1 MGEMAAVGQIHA
13 QHRVA
18 WLEHGLIGSV
28 VCLRAA
34 VRLHIGVL
42 SAEKLLDAFARQVFD
57 DVDVFAAAVIALA
70 RIAFG
75 VFVRQAGA
83 LRRHHSA
90 AGKVFR
96 SDQLDLVA
104 LTLEFMGDRLRH
116 SRILRREEFGDITH
130 S

>member
-1 MGEMAAVGQIHA
+1 MAAVGQIHA
-13 QHRVA
+13 QHCVA

-34 VRLHIGVL
+34 VRLHIGVF
-42 SAEKLLDAFARQVFD
+42 SAEKLLDAFARQIFD

-104 LTLEFMGDRLRH
+104 LTLEFVLDGLGH
-116 SRILRREEFGDITH
+116 SRVLRREKFGDITH